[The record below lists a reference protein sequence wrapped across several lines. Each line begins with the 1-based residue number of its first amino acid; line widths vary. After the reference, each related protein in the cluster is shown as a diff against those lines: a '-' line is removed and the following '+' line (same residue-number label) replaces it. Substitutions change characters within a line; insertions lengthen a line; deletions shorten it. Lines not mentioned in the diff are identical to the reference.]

1 MSPTYHVVPAGP
13 EHENGLRALF
23 EAASCPCYCRFWHF
37 EGTNNEWLERCANA
51 PAESARA
58 FLDAIAAGD
67 DEGRGVVALHAAE
80 DGAQTLAGW
89 LKLAPARVMR
99 KAYERRFYKQ
109 LPVFQGN
116 REGVFL
122 IGCTLV
128 HPAFRKRG
136 VATALVAG
144 AVRIAPNWG
153 ARSLEALPRRPREA
167 VVDEEL
173 WTGPMGAFEKN
184 GFIEV
189 GGLEPYPVLR
199 LAL

>member
-1 MSPTYHVVPAGP
+1 MSPTYDVVPAGP
-13 EHENGLRALF
+13 EHEEGLHALF

-58 FLDAIAAGD
+58 FMAAIAAGD
-67 DEGRGVVALHAAE
+67 DEGRGVVALEKAE
-80 DGAQTLAGW
+80 TGADTLVGW
-89 LKLAPARVMR
+89 LKVAPARAMR

-109 LPVFQGN
+109 LPVFQGD

-122 IGCTLV
+122 IGCSLV

-136 VATALVAG
+136 VATALVRG
-144 AVRIAPNWG
+144 AARIAPAWG
-153 ARSLEALPRRPREA
+153 ARSLEALPRRPRES

-184 GFIEV
+184 GFVEV